1 MGKNNVDRVIPLYF
15 NASERLG
22 KIEDYGRRYNDDEV
36 NSDELLDRVSRAF
49 ERRDACE
56 IRRLL
61 FDFSQMVS
69 IARQHAFFRDELVW
83 TFIDLENNKT
93 FGVEA
98 VDEFIVE
105 LFPELYRT
113 DPEAFLY
120 LYEEFKK
127 EGQTDEEAARFF
139 KRLDTQLHLRLP
151 IIDYIFSAQTPEN
164 RMRLVQ
170 QARVPSRFQCPT
182 VFRKNPTPPPS
193 DRQEISSGFVRSI
206 QEIKDRIRLKPQDL
220 KTGETRKQ
228 YLERTLQRTGDL
240 ADYLDEVVRLSE
252 SLDDIIASWEAEIRI
267 FGFPPGYQEE
277 ILKTRSLAHELRKE
291 YLSEERLSQK
301 RAPRTVRTVDD
312 LRLVTETY
320 SKAEKLAPEAKELL
334 RRSLEKVVAPKR
346 IAELLRENPGS
357 WQIPDLLSDSRF
369 SDRFLEETASE
380 IARGID
386 SEKDPV
392 KLLRE
397 YSIMFD
403 RIRSDSLQH
412 RLSNALIAKIRSF
425 PPNTIAELFHLPP
438 LSGKER
444 PLDELVRLIND
455 VSDSVSYFS
464 FPHQIRDRIVA
475 EFLDPEK
482 LLGHFRLRYPATALP
497 DIDCIE
503 KVRIGLN
510 RLREKLGDRTVF
522 QIGLSSL
529 EEPITRRNIAARIR
543 TAAGFT
549 SPNHYYPVDVEKL
562 YQTIARFHGTKVAE
576 WLVAHQED
584 LDELF
589 SDEVME
595 RFLGDLNRLGVEV
608 TFETPWY
615 EKAWDHLKKGEIAYI
630 IRRGIDKLNNK
641 NFNEEE
647 FDGRSY
653 DYQTVRPLKQGFYLE
668 SLRRDGAEVGT
679 IIRGRPAEGARLD
692 LEVTIDETT
701 GKDSL
706 RQKYGGR
713 YAAGAAA
720 VYSSAGRKPAFL
732 SMNDGRAESYFLS
745 DKVDGLAIALASGA
759 FLLSDLD
766 QFTLPDSH
774 QRLQIDLNAVD
785 FFRFD
790 DWCRDQKCDAFQSHL
805 LVHEGENRVDRS
817 TSRSTTAN
825 RRLLVTFKD
834 GSFGLVDFP
843 GHLTLYETAYL
854 ALKIPG
860 LRSAI
865 NLDTGNYDTAN
876 YQLPSGEVVKFAE
889 NYEFDSLPNKVIFYT
904 ANQPGQR

>member
-1 MGKNNVDRVIPLYF
+1 MSKNNVDRVIPLYF

-36 NSDELLDRVSRAF
+36 NSNELLDRVSRAF

-83 TFIDLENNKT
+83 TFIDLEDNNNNT
-93 FGVEA
+93 FGIEA

-170 QARVPSRFQCPT
+170 QVRVPSRFQCPT
-182 VFRKNPTPPPS
+182 VFRKNPTPPPP
-193 DRQEISSGFVRSI
+193 QEMLSIFVRSI
-206 QEIKDRIRLKPQDL
+206 EEIKDRIRLKPQDL

-252 SLDDIIASWEAEIRI
+252 SLDDIIASWEAEIRT
-267 FGFPPGYQEE
+267 FGFPPGHQEE
-277 ILKTRSLAHELRKE
+277 ILKTRSLAHELRKG

-312 LRLVTETY
+312 LQLVTETY
-320 SKAEKLAPEAKELL
+320 LRAENLAPEAKELL
-334 RRSLEKVVAPKR
+334 QRSLEKVITPKR
-346 IAELLRENPGS
+346 IAKLWRENPDNR
-357 WQIPDLLSDSRF
+357 WIPDLLWGSRF
-369 SDRFLEETASE
+369 SDRFLKETASE
-380 IARGID
+380 IASGID
-386 SEKDPV
+386 REKDPR
-392 KLLRE
+392 KLLEE
-397 YSIMFD
+397 YSIMFS
-403 RIRSDSLQH
+403 RIRSDSPQH
-412 RLSNALIAKIRSF
+412 QFSTHFGNALIARIRSF

-444 PLDELVRLIND
+444 PLGELTKLIDD
-455 VSDSVSYFS
+455 VSNSVSYFS
-464 FPHQIRDRIVA
+464 FPYQIRDRIVA
-475 EFLDPEK
+475 ELFDPEK

-497 DIDCIE
+497 DFDLME
-503 KVRIGLN
+503 QARIGLN
-510 RLREKLGDRTVF
+510 QLRENLGDRTLF
-522 QIGLSSL
+522 QIGLFSI
-529 EEPITRRNIAARIR
+529 EEPITRQNIAGRIR
-543 TAAGFT
+543 TAT
-549 SPNHYYPVDVEKL
+549 SLAYPTHYSWDAVKL

-584 LDELF
+584 LDRLF
-589 SDEVME
+589 SDEEGEGFVKA
-595 RFLGDLNRLGVEV
+595 LNELGVEV
-608 TFETPWY
+608 PFETPWY

-630 IRRGIDKLNNK
+630 IRRGIDKLNNT
-641 NFNEEE
+641 NFNKEE
-647 FDGRSY
+647 FDGRGY

-668 SLRRDGAEVGT
+668 RLRRDGEAVGT

-701 GKDSL
+701 
-706 RQKYGGR
+706 
-713 YAAGAAA
+713 
-720 VYSSAGRKPAFL
+720 
-732 SMNDGRAESYFLS
+732 
-745 DKVDGLAIALASGA
+745 
-759 FLLSDLD
+759 
-766 QFTLPDSH
+766 
-774 QRLQIDLNAVD
+774 
-785 FFRFD
+785 
-790 DWCRDQKCDAFQSHL
+790 
-805 LVHEGENRVDRS
+805 
-817 TSRSTTAN
+817 
-825 RRLLVTFKD
+825 
-834 GSFGLVDFP
+834 
-843 GHLTLYETAYL
+843 
-854 ALKIPG
+854 
-860 LRSAI
+860 
-865 NLDTGNYDTAN
+865 
-876 YQLPSGEVVKFAE
+876 
-889 NYEFDSLPNKVIFYT
+889 
-904 ANQPGQR
+904 